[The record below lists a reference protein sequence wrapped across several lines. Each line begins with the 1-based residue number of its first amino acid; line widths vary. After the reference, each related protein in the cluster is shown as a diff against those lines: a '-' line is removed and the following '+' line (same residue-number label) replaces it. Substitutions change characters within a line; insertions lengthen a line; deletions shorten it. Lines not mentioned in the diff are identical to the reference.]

1 MPEEPRLET
10 IYVRSLSETAAQKI
24 REAIAS
30 GRLEPGARLVE
41 GELAKELGLSRS
53 PVREALYLLEQE
65 GLIIRYPRR
74 GAFVRGLTR
83 RETEE
88 IYSLRSVLEG
98 FALELAI
105 ERVTAEDVACLR
117 DMVRRMYEVA
127 ASGDAVLFG
136 QLDAEFHEYICKVS
150 GHQVL
155 QHVFSSLHTRTS
167 QYMTEA
173 SQLGVLHRIAR
184 DHEELIEHIVHGD
197 PQEAVAAMKKHIHVS
212 AERLLRGFPDYPTPE
227 HASDEVK

>member
-105 ERVTAEDVACLR
+105 TRVTPADIEYLR
-117 DMVRRMYEVA
+117 ELVQQMREVA
-127 ASGDAVLFG
+127 ASGDAVAFG

-155 QHVFSSLHTRTS
+155 QHVFSSLHNRTA

-173 SQLGVLHRIAR
+173 SQLGVLPRIAH
-184 DHEELIEHIVHGD
+184 DHEELLEHIIRGD
-197 PQEAVAAMKKHIHVS
+197 PQQAVEAMKQHIHVS
-212 AERLLRGFPDYPTPE
+212 AERLLRGFPDYPTSDQ
-227 HASDEVK
+227 ASDEVK

>member
-1 MPEEPRLET
+1 M
-10 IYVRSLSETAAQKI
+10 
-24 REAIAS
+24 
-30 GRLEPGARLVE
+30 
-41 GELAKELGLSRS
+41 SRS
-53 PVREALYLLEQE
+53 PIREALYLLEQE

-105 ERVTAEDVACLR
+105 ERMSTADIEHLR
-117 DMVRRMYEVA
+117 DLVQQMREVS
-127 ASGDAVLFG
+127 ASGDAVAFG

-150 GHQVL
+150 DHLVL
-155 QHVFSSLHTRTS
+155 QHVFSSLHTRTA

-173 SQLGVLHRIAR
+173 SQLGVLPRIAR
-184 DHEELIEHIVHGD
+184 DHAELVEHIVHGD
-197 PQEAVAAMKKHIHVS
+197 PQQAVEAMKSHIHVS
-212 AERLLRGFPDYPTPE
+212 ADRLLRGFPDYPTPDQ
-227 HASDEVK
+227 ASDEVK